1 MTVISMQKKEQAMEK
16 RACILLVEEVQIRF
30 KSTEMSKIVTD
41 KVCLSS
47 TKKESLYKIK
57 EKQLEPSLIFQ

>member
-1 MTVISMQKKEQAMEK
+1 MEK
-16 RACILLVEEVQIRF
+16 GAYILLVEEVHIRF
-30 KSTEMSKIVTD
+30 KSTDMSKIVTD

-57 EKQLEPSLIFQ
+57 ENQLEPSLIFQ